1 MKYLSIALLTGGLL
15 AATTGLAAD
24 TAPAA
29 AALGFWDD
37 PVNHPLMPL
46 YALSLFAAM
55 VAILVVVVCFSLL
68 RVLNV
73 LISLTEK
80 ERAEKQGIP
89 YVPRRTFWQQ
99 FMQKANA
106 SVPIAH
112 EQDIDLGHD
121 FDGIRELDN
130 HLPPW
135 WKWLFA
141 GTAIWAVVYLIVYH
155 LYGSLPLQ
163 REEYEQEVAIAD
175 QQMQARKAAQP
186 VEEIDVN
193 TLKYT
198 ADAAALEKG
207 KGVFANNNCG
217 SCHRADGGGNTIGPN
232 LTDAYW
238 LHGGGV
244 QNIFNTIKLGVVEK
258 GMPAWGKTLSPQ
270 DVRDVTFYVMSLQ
283 GSNPANG
290 KAPQG
295 DIFQET
301 QAATDSTA
309 VAPQASL

>member
-1 MKYLSIALLTGGLL
+1 MKYSSIALLTGGLL
-15 AATTGLAAD
+15 ATTPANALSAA
-24 TAPAA
+24 TAP
-29 AALGFWDD
+29 GFWDD

-46 YALSLFAAM
+46 YALSLFAAI
-55 VAILVVVVCFSLL
+55 VAMLVVVVCISLL

-73 LISLTEK
+73 LINLSEK
-80 ERAEKQGIP
+80 ERAEKHGIA
-89 YVPRRTFWQQ
+89 YVPRGSFWQQ
-99 FMQKANA
+99 FVQKANA
-106 SVPIAH
+106 SVPLTQ
-112 EQDIDLGHD
+112 EQDIDMGHD

-141 GTAIWAVVYLIVYH
+141 GTAVWAVAYLVVYH
-155 LYGSLPLQ
+155 LYGNLPLQ
-163 REEYEQEVAIAD
+163 QEEYDQEVAVANEVAR
-175 QQMQARKAAQP
+175 QRKAAQP

-193 TLKYT
+193 ALKYI
-198 ADAAALEKG
+198 ADAAILEKG

-238 LHGGGV
+238 LHGGGI
-244 QNIFNTIKLGVVEK
+244 QNIFNTIKTGVVEK

-283 GSNPANG
+283 GSNPADG

-295 DIFQET
+295 DLFEET
-301 QAATDSTA
+301 HAAPDSTA
-309 VAPQASL
+309 VQASL